1 MRQTNWINP
10 YLLGNLALV
19 CVAASVQDDQGGR
32 VQQTWDPLGLVASAL

>member
-1 MRQTNWINP
+1 MGLTNRMNP

-19 CVAASVQDDQGGR
+19 YVAASVPDDQGGR